1 MNDDNPDRVGTT
13 PWQSNQPPQ
22 VQPRTATQ
30 DEFVFRLTQDRV
42 ARQLRILELH
52 QIPSLSDVR
61 DDVEMLVTI
70 LDRIQK
76 KYRNRGRFHLI
87 MENEVRSS
95 EQEQSQSSENP
106 HVETRILFS
115 PTISF
120 QGSDR
125 RPIAERLADC
135 LTAFAL
141 LDKRHPHST
150 SYALEYPLG
159 NVPCPS
165 PLPPPHPPFAIP
177 HWYPGKE
184 YLQHEVT
191 EQRWQELIQSKL
203 FINRQ
208 LARHFSTRDVHDVSQ
223 MYKRFFKTLHLR
235 IKALNK
241 CRMPRTLVYA
251 EFTPP
256 WIRRRIC
263 VGEQTSYLVRL
274 TIPDLR
280 NQRNRAGYQRM
291 AFILAA
297 FYEIEPMFSR
307 EILETLLR
315 SYPPVEPGSQS
326 RKRPMHPSQMVATA
340 KAMARKKRQLAQT
353 QAPGNEAQ
361 GLEVI
366 DQSPQEAVEEQPQTA
381 VEEQPQ
387 QLVAEEQQDPQ
398 QTDEVEKQLPVTEE
412 PAQANPEP
420 EEDGD
425 GRILESQPSQDA
437 EHPAELVCG
446 AGADCLILRKDV
458 VHSQDAPA
466 VTGQCTKC
474 RCPLHDLCGGG
485 EKGGMLCR
493 GCKGPGQLPQ

>member
-1 MNDDNPDRVGTT
+1 MNDDNPARVGTSS
-13 PWQSNQPPQ
+13 WQSNQTPQ

-52 QIPSLSDVR
+52 QIPSLVDVR
-61 DDVEMLVTI
+61 EDIEMLVTI

-95 EQEQSQSSENP
+95 EEEQLQPSDNP

-141 LDKRHPHST
+141 LDKRHPHSA

-159 NVPCPS
+159 NVPPPS

-184 YLQHEVT
+184 YQQHEVT
-191 EQRWQELIQSKL
+191 EQRWQELTQSKL
-203 FINRQ
+203 YINRQ
-208 LARHFSTRDVHDVSQ
+208 LARHFSNRAVHDISQ

-315 SYPPVEPGSQS
+315 SYPPAEPGSQS
-326 RKRPMHPSQMVATA
+326 RKRPLRPSQMVATA
-340 KAMARKKRQLAQT
+340 KALARKKRQLAQA
-353 QAPGNEAQ
+353 QAAENEAPEP
-361 GLEVI
+361 EVP
-366 DQSPQEAVEEQPQTA
+366 DHSAQASEEEQPQTV
-381 VEEQPQ
+381 VEEQP
-387 QLVAEEQQDPQ
+387 P
-398 QTDEVEKQLPVTEE
+398 QTDVDESQDLQHSEEVEKQLEETEE
-412 PAQANPEP
+412 PVEAHREP

-425 GRILESQPSQDA
+425 GQILESQPAQEAD
-437 EHPAELVCG
+437 HPVDLACG
-446 AGADCLILRKDV
+446 AGEDSILLRKED
-458 VHSQDAPA
+458 VHSQEAA
-466 VTGQCTKC
+466 AASRQ
-474 RCPLHDLCGGG
+474 
-485 EKGGMLCR
+485 
-493 GCKGPGQLPQ
+493 